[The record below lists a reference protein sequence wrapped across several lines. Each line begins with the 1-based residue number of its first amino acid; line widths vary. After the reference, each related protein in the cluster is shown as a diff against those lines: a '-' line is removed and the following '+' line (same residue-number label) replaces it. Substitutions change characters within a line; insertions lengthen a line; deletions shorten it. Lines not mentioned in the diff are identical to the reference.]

1 MRIISLVTG
10 LILLIFGT
18 IPILNN
24 LGIISLGIAI
34 PPLAIQIGLIFGGL
48 YLLIYAANPGLLS
61 KRPSII
67 IGLVAIV
74 LGAFPFL
81 KTFNVITFDLTI
93 PLIVLNIILILTG
106 VFLIVDGFRI
116 RYY

>member
-24 LGIISLGIAI
+24 LGIIS
-34 PPLAIQIGLIFGGL
+34 LAIQIGLIFGGL